1 MSMLLWTCIFELEI
15 AGNLAYNFQNFN
27 NSIDFAKKVPVRGF
41 IYALCLM
48 FNVQSNVYVSSPL
61 INDHL

>member
-1 MSMLLWTCIFELEI
+1 M

-27 NSIDFAKKVPVRGF
+27 NSIDFAKKVPVCGF